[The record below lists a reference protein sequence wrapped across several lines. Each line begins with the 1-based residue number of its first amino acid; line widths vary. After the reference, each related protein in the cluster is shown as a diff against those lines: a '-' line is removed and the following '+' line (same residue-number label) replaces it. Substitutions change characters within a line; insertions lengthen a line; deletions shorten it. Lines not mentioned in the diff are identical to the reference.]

1 MQLEN
6 FGRKTYAKPKQL
18 RKAFALSY
26 KFNNRALLRRR
37 GLSAFPYKMV
47 YHLYGKENL
56 RKIILA
62 VCYTCLPFAL
72 IALFSLRQ
80 LLKNIMRGET
90 FVHDNIK
97 QLDLLFICCALA
109 AVITFFSGYFYLPFY
124 IISVAAAFFSL
135 ILRVIKNVFRSAIEI
150 KSENEL
156 TI

>member
-1 MQLEN
+1 MLSQNNSVKLSLYLTD
-6 FGRKTYAKPKQL
+6 FITVLLCAAAVFLPMLTKLYITYMGRPANVRT
-18 RKAFALSY
+18 
-26 KFNNRALLRRR
+26 
-37 GLSAFPYKMV
+37 V
-47 YHLYGKENL
+47 
-56 RKIILA
+56 ILA

-72 IALFSLRQ
+72 LALFSLRQ

-90 FVHDNIK
+90 FVPDNIK
-97 QLDLLFICCALA
+97 RLNLLFICCTAA

>member
-1 MQLEN
+1 MLSQNNSVKLSLYLTN
-6 FGRKTYAKPKQL
+6 LIIALFCAAAVFLPMLTKWYITYMGRPANVRT
-18 RKAFALSY
+18 
-26 KFNNRALLRRR
+26 
-37 GLSAFPYKMV
+37 V
-47 YHLYGKENL
+47 
-56 RKIILA
+56 ILA

-72 IALFSLRQ
+72 LALFSLRQ

-90 FVHDNIK
+90 FVPDNIK
-97 QLDLLFICCALA
+97 QLNLLFVCCTAA

>member
-1 MQLEN
+1 MLSQNSSVKLSLYLTN
-6 FGRKTYAKPKQL
+6 LIIALFCAAAVFLPFLTKWYIIYMGRP
-18 RKAFALSY
+18 
-26 KFNNRALLRRR
+26 
-37 GLSAFPYKMV
+37 
-47 YHLYGKENL
+47 ENL

-72 IALFSLRQ
+72 LALFSLRQ

-97 QLDLLFICCALA
+97 QLDLLFICCAAA